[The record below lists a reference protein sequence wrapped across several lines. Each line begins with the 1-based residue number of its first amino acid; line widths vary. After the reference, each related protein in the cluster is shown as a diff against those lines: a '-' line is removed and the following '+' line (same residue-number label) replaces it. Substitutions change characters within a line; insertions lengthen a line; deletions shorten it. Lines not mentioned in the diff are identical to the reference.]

1 MSVTN
6 NGGASN
12 NIIRPLIISGG
23 TNKCDCRWNRPGTA
37 KKTCKTSRM
46 APEQAGEE
54 HEETAI
60 GPEANVALVIK
71 GIIKGIDKLL
81 RGAGMEY
88 AVRKG
93 VSEMHTLSFTTHAL
107 VARLQTYTDPSP
119 MRPKPKVIFHSCLS
133 KDQRSCTAFLNVSLR

>member
-1 MSVTN
+1 M
-6 NGGASN
+6 G
-12 NIIRPLIISGG
+12 
-23 TNKCDCRWNRPGTA
+23 
-37 KKTCKTSRM
+37 
-46 APEQAGEE
+46 PEQAGEE

-88 AVRKG
+88 AVRKD

-107 VARLQTYTDPSP
+107 VARLPNMHRFESHASKLPGHVSFMSFEGSAPMHGLSQSFLEGNRMQTTMPQNSQW
-119 MRPKPKVIFHSCLS
+119 H
-133 KDQRSCTAFLNVSLR
+133 QRSVAIQLR

>member
-1 MSVTN
+1 
-6 NGGASN
+6 
-12 NIIRPLIISGG
+12 
-23 TNKCDCRWNRPGTA
+23 
-37 KKTCKTSRM
+37 M

-88 AVRKG
+88 AVRKD

-119 MRPKPKVIFHSCLS
+119 MHPNSQGMFHSCLS
-133 KDQRSCTAFLNVSLR
+133 KDQRPVHAAGIALREEFRRPPTTPPPCSRLTQYCTVREDVS